1 MPIEIPPAFR
11 VTTMMREGAA
21 GREWLAALPSLV
33 ESLLEQWGCTRDGK
47 VGHGD
52 VGLVVPVMHRG
63 TPAIIKV
70 SFPHPGN
77 ISEWG
82 ALAAFDGR
90 GAVRLYDVD
99 EDDFAMLL
107 ERARPHDLSTV
118 ADIDEGLTLAGQVA
132 HRLAVPAQPDAP
144 RLSDIAN
151 RWASEVAD
159 EHART
164 DAAERLPEP
173 VVNAAVAT
181 FRDLADNV
189 WDTLIHGDLHFSN
202 VLRAD
207 REPWLAIDPKGIAG
221 TPCFDAATV
230 VRRHLLDMVR
240 QPGVA
245 DTLAHRVAVFSEAA
259 AVDCNLAMRC
269 TQARF
274 VSSYYWELRHQS
286 QPVIVDAM
294 GAASMAATRCL
305 N

>member
-11 VTTMMREGAA
+11 VTTMKREDTA

-33 ESLLEQWGCTRDGK
+33 ESLLDRWGCTRDGK
-47 VGHGD
+47 VGHGG
-52 VGLVVPVMHRG
+52 VGLVVPVMQRG

-99 EDDFAMLL
+99 EDKFAMLL
-107 ERARPHDLSTV
+107 ERARPHDLSTLE
-118 ADIDEGLTLAGQVA
+118 DTDEALTLAGQVA
-132 HRLAVPAQPDAP
+132 HRLAVPAHPDAP
-144 RLSDIAN
+144 RLSDVTS
-151 RWASEVAD
+151 RLASELAV
-159 EHART
+159 EHDQA
-164 DAAERLPEP
+164 DAAVRLPEP
-173 VVNAAVAT
+173 VLKAAVAA

-189 WDTLIHGDLHFSN
+189 SDTLIHGDLHFTN

-230 VRRHLLDMVR
+230 VRHHLLDMVR
-240 QPGVA
+240 RPGLA

-294 GAASMAATRCL
+294 GAASIAATRCL